1 MDHEPDRT
9 RADRI
14 LGDPDVG
21 AGELPGLSALLAAAA
36 DVVPSEPSPALMQA
50 MAVEVRS
57 TLQTTPQPR
66 SRPVLAKIITAKVAA
81 LTAAVALT
89 ATGAA
94 AATGSLPDAAQ
105 DGLSQAA
112 ERVGVNL
119 PDSADDEA
127 VDATTDLGPDAEDE
141 TAEETQEVE
150 ETEAGTTGAERS
162 AHGQMVVTIAQAD
175 HASGRERGAA
185 VSEAARGDHG
195 PDDAPEQGPPDSSD
209 AAPVETPN
217 HGDAATQAGNP
228 AADAAPVE
236 TPADDAAPGGGAPE
250 NPQET
255 GDAARSNAE
264 DRGADARTAE
274 RP

>member
-1 MDHEPDRT
+1 MCDVMDHDPAPT
-9 RADRI
+9 RADSR
-14 LGDPDVG
+14 
-21 AGELPGLSALLAAAA
+21 LSALLSSAA
-36 DVVPSEPSPALMQA
+36 DVAPSEPAPALMTA

-57 TLQTTPQPR
+57 TLQSAPQPR
-66 SRPVLAKIITAKVAA
+66 SRPVLAKIITAKVATLA
-81 LTAAVALT
+81 AAVTLT

-105 DGLSQAA
+105 DGLSKAA

-127 VDATTDLGPDAEDE
+127 VDATTDLGPAAEE
-141 TAEETQEVE
+141 TAEETQDVE
-150 ETEAGTTGAERS
+150 ETDASTTGAESS

-185 VSEAARGDHG
+185 VSAAARGDHG
-195 PDDAPEQGPPDSSD
+195 PDEAPEQETADSAD
-209 AAPVETPN
+209 AAPVQTPN
-217 HGDAATQAGNP
+217 HGDAATQDGNP

-236 TPADDAAPGGGAPE
+236 TPANDGAPGGGAPGGGA
-250 NPQET
+250 PDDARET

-264 DRGADARTAE
+264 DRGAGAH
-274 RP
+274 PPQQP

>member
-1 MDHEPDRT
+1 MCDVMDH
-9 RADRI
+9 
-14 LGDPDVG
+14 DPTSDP
-21 AGELPGLSALLAAAA
+21 AGSRLSALLSSAA
-36 DVVPSEPSPALMQA
+36 DVAPSEPAPALMQA

-57 TLQTTPQPR
+57 TLQPAPQPR

-105 DGLSQAA
+105 DGLSKAA

-119 PDSADDEA
+119 PDSADDDA
-127 VDATTDLGPDAEDE
+127 VDATTDLGPDAE
-141 TAEETQEVE
+141 EETVEETPEVE

-175 HASGRERGAA
+175 YASGRERGAA
-185 VSEAARGDHG
+185 VSAAARGDHG
-195 PDDAPEQGPPDSSD
+195 PDDAPEQETADNAD

-217 HGDAATQAGNP
+217 HGAAATQDGNP

-236 TPADDAAPGGGAPE
+236 TPADDGAPGGGAPE
-250 NPQET
+250 DPQAT
-255 GDAARSNAE
+255 GDAARSNAA
-264 DRGADARTAE
+264 DRAAGARAE
-274 RP
+274 QP

>member
-1 MDHEPDRT
+1 MCDVMDHDPAPT
-9 RADRI
+9 RADSR
-14 LGDPDVG
+14 
-21 AGELPGLSALLAAAA
+21 LSALLSSAA
-36 DVVPSEPSPALMQA
+36 DVAPSEPAPALMKA

-57 TLQTTPQPR
+57 TLQPAPQPR

-81 LTAAVALT
+81 LTTAVALT

-105 DGLSQAA
+105 DGLSKAA

-119 PDSADDEA
+119 PDSADDEG
-127 VDATTDLGPDAEDE
+127 VDATTDLGPDAEEE
-141 TAEETQEVE
+141 TAEETRDVE
-150 ETEAGTTGAERS
+150 ETEASTTGAESS

-185 VSEAARGDHG
+185 VSAAAKGDHG
-195 PDDAPEQGPPDSSD
+195 PDEAPEQETTDSAD
-209 AAPVETPN
+209 AAPVQTPN
-217 HGDAATQAGNP
+217 HGDAATQDGSP

-236 TPADDAAPGGGAPE
+236 TPANDGAPGGGAPDD
-250 NPQET
+250 PQET

-264 DRGADARTAE
+264 DRGAGAHTPE
-274 RP
+274 QP